1 MPRVAGFS
9 VVGVLAAAI
18 AFYAVGMVFYGFV
31 FMETWG
37 QEQLVNHGAD
47 AAFAYG
53 LTGDALFAE
62 LSKIPGSLDMATAY
76 GLGFVVSLV
85 TTIGIAFV
93 LKMARP
99 ASIAAALGT
108 AFILWA
114 CFAATGLAYNVL
126 YSTESKT
133 IFVIDL
139 AHLLTAFLLSSG
151 VLFLID
157 GKALSGVGQ
166 APGSGKQT
174 A

>member
-1 MPRVAGFS
+1 M
-9 VVGVLAAAI
+9 GVLAAAI

-47 AAFAYG
+47 PAAAHA
-53 LTGDALFAE
+53 LTGAALFDE
-62 LSKIPGSLDMATAY
+62 LNKIPGAMSMGMAY

-93 LKMARP
+93 LRMAKP

-108 AFILWA
+108 AFILWM

-157 GKALSGVGQ
+157 GKALSGLGQ
-166 APGSGKQT
+166 AAGSGRQ
-174 A
+174 AA

>member
-1 MPRVAGFS
+1 MPRVAGLNA
-9 VVGVLAAAI
+9 VAVLVAAV

-47 AAFAYG
+47 PAAAHA
-53 LTGDALFAE
+53 LTGQALFDE
-62 LSKIPGSLDMATAY
+62 LGTIPGSLDMATAY

-85 TTIGIAFV
+85 TTIGIATV

-99 ASIAAALGT
+99 VSIIAALGT
-108 AFILWA
+108 AFILWV

-139 AHLLTAFLLSSG
+139 AHLLTAFLLSSA

-157 GKALSGVGQ
+157 GKALKGGA
-166 APGSGKQT
+166 APV
-174 A
+174 AI

>member
-1 MPRVAGFS
+1 M
-9 VVGVLAAAI
+9 GVLAAAI

-47 AAFAYG
+47 PAAAHA
-53 LTGDALFAE
+53 LTGTALFDE
-62 LSKIPGSLDMATAY
+62 LNKIPGAMSMGMAY

-93 LKMARP
+93 LRMAKP

-108 AFILWA
+108 AFILWM

-157 GKALSGVGQ
+157 GKALSGLGQ
-166 APGSGKQT
+166 AAGSGRQ
-174 A
+174 AA